1 MVVRISKAHI
11 SIGVRKQLPY
21 VRFMNYE
28 ISKLRQSGMLD
39 VMLKRHS
46 FILPQCSDEE
56 NEDSYEQQVAL
67 NKVIKPFS
75 VILTGMGIAF
85 LILSAE
91 SFYNI
96 FSMEPKPKKVNIVL
110 NIGKKAVK
118 REIVIF
124 MPMPAN
130 NLRVLA
136 NE

>member
-1 MVVRISKAHI
+1 MVVGLSRAYK

-21 VRFMNYE
+21 VPFMNYE

-39 VMLKRHS
+39 VKLKRHS

-56 NEDSYEQQVAL
+56 NEDSYDQQVAL

-85 LILSAE
+85 LILSIE
-91 SFYNI
+91 HFYNI
-96 FSMEPKPKKVNIVL
+96 YNMEPKPKKVNIIL
-110 NIGKKAVK
+110 NIGKKEVK

-124 MPMPAN
+124 MPMPGN
-130 NLRVLA
+130 NLGDLT